1 MTSTVM
7 VHSNNSMD
15 SKEVTYAGDLNRTQV
30 KFASE
35 QLTKSLER
43 RYRWIR
49 ETGSNDEVNDRI

>member
-1 MTSTVM
+1 
-7 VHSNNSMD
+7 MD